1 MKSILT
7 SAAMAAAAVGF
18 ASCAQPQKVV
28 AVAKASLAGARFDDV
43 GRVTMHPGQPCAT
56 QIMFDFQSANSRA
69 AVWLAARMKD
79 TKLLTD
85 AARRSER
92 VHVSGVWHR
101 GKEKGCSYVDVSKVE
116 EASSRF
122 F

>member
-7 SAAMAAAAVGF
+7 SAAMAAVAVGF
-18 ASCAQPQKVV
+18 ASCAQPPKTV
-28 AVAKASLAGARFDDV
+28 AVAKASPAGSRFDDV

-56 QIMFDFQSANSRA
+56 QIMFDFQGADSRA

-101 GKEKGCSYVDVSKVE
+101 GKEKACNYVDVSKVE
-116 EASSRF
+116 AASSRF

>member
-28 AVAKASLAGARFDDV
+28 AVAKASPVGARFDDV